1 MSRHT
6 RFLGPTAVALLT
18 TVCAPTAFAQQG
30 AEGQQQAERQAEAQ
44 RRDAQRAQAEAQRA
58 QAQAQRA
65 QAQAQR
71 AQVQGEQGDLQRE
84 LQNAREQ
91 LQEAARE
98 VSRLSAQLVNP
109 VLKDVTRQ
117 FQYSYSQHRGVLGLA
132 IEDTELGV
140 RVTGVTPNGA
150 GADAGMAVGDTIVAI
165 EGAELAAPPAAGAK
179 RQSPSQLLLAQLGN
193 VKPGDDVELRVLR
206 NGDYRMMHVKAR
218 EQRWDVFVNPGF
230 PNLPNLPN
238 LPNTWPDAFWRH
250 NVWADLQLATLSPG
264 LGDYF
269 GTKDG
274 LLVVRAPKDS
284 MLPLKDGDVILD
296 IAGRKPTSPE
306 HAMRILASFEPGE
319 TLRVSVMRH
328 QKREAIEGKVP
339 TEPAR

>member
-1 MSRHT
+1 MTRHT

-30 AEGQQQAERQAEAQ
+30 AQQQQAETQSEAQ
-44 RRDAQRAQAEAQRA
+44 RRDAQRA

-71 AQVQGEQGDLQRE
+71 TQAQAQRQVQADQADLQSD

-91 LQEAARE
+91 LQETARE
-98 VSRLSAQLVNP
+98 VARLSAQLADP
-109 VLKDVTRQ
+109 VVKDVTRQ
-117 FQYSYSQHRGVLGLA
+117 FQYSYSQHRGMLGLA
-132 IEDTELGV
+132 IEDTELGA

-150 GADAGMAVGDTIVAI
+150 GAEAGVAVGDTVVAI
-165 EGAELAAPPAAGAK
+165 DGAELVAPAAAVAT
-179 RQSPSQLLLAQLGN
+179 RQSPSQLLLAQLRN
-193 VKPGDDVELRVLR
+193 VKSGDDVELRVLR
-206 NGDYRMMHVKAR
+206 NGDYRVVHVKAR
-218 EQRWDVFVNPGF
+218 EPSWNVFANPNL
-230 PNLPNLPN
+230 NLPNFSALSGP
-238 LPNTWPDAFWRH
+238 WPEGFWRH
-250 NVWADLQLATLSPG
+250 NVWGELQLATLSPG
-264 LGDYF
+264 LGEYF

-284 MLPLKDGDVILD
+284 TLALKDGDVILE

-319 TLRVSVMRH
+319 TLRLSVMRH
-328 QKREAIEGKVP
+328 QKRETVEGKVP

>member
-1 MSRHT
+1 
-6 RFLGPTAVALLT
+6 VALLT
-18 TVCAPTAFAQQG
+18 TVCAPAAFAQQG
-30 AEGQQQAERQAEAQ
+30 SEEQQQPERQAEAQ
-44 RRDAQRAQAEAQRA
+44 RRDAQRAQADSQRGQAQRA

-65 QAQAQR
+65 QAQGDQA
-71 AQVQGEQGDLQRE
+71 DLQRE
-84 LQNAREQ
+84 LQQAREQ

-98 VSRLSAQLVNP
+98 VARLSAQLVNP
-109 VLKDVTRQ
+109 VVKDVTRQ
-117 FQYSYSQHRGVLGLA
+117 FQYSYSQHRGMLGLA
-132 IEDTELGV
+132 IEDTELGA

-150 GADAGMAVGDTIVAI
+150 GAEAGVAVGDTIVAI
-165 EGAELAAPPAAGAK
+165 DGAELAAPPATGAR
-179 RQSPSQLLLAQLGN
+179 RQSPSQLLLAQLNN

-206 NGDYRMMHVKAR
+206 SGDYRTVHVKAR
-218 EQRWDVFVNPGF
+218 EPSFDVFVGPNF

-238 LPNTWPDAFWRH
+238 LPHVWTDGFWRH
-250 NVWADLQLATLSPG
+250 NAWGDLQLATLSPG

-284 MLPLKDGDVILD
+284 TLGLKDGDVILE

-319 TLRVSVMRH
+319 RLRLAVMRH
-328 QKREAIEGKVP
+328 QKRETVEVKVP

>member
-1 MSRHT
+1 MTKHARL
-6 RFLGPTAVALLT
+6 LGPTALVLLT
-18 TVCAPTAFAQQG
+18 AVCAPTAFAQQG
-30 AEGQQQAERQAEAQ
+30 QDAQQQTDRQAEAQ
-44 RRDAQRAQAEAQRA
+44 RRDAQRAQAEAQRG

-71 AQVQGEQGDLQRE
+71 QVQGDQADLQRD
-84 LQNAREQ
+84 LQKAREE

-109 VLKDVTRQ
+109 VVKDVTRQ
-117 FQYSYSQHRGVLGLA
+117 FRYSTHRGMLGLA

-150 GADAGMAVGDTIVAI
+150 GADAGVVVGDTIVAI
-165 EGAELAAPPAAGAK
+165 DGAELAAPPAAGAK
-179 RQSPSQLLLAQLGN
+179 RQSPSQLLLGQLGN
-193 VKPGDDVELRVLR
+193 VKPGDDVELRVMR
-206 NGDYRMMHVKAR
+206 SGDYRMVHVKAR
-218 EQRWDVFVNPGF
+218 EPSWDVFVSGNF
-230 PNLPNLPN
+230 PNLPNLPG
-238 LPNTWPDAFWRH
+238 LPAAPWPDGFWRH
-250 NVWADLQLATLSPG
+250 NAWSDLQLATLSPG
-264 LGDYF
+264 LGEYF

-284 MLPLKDGDVILD
+284 ALALKDGDVILE

-319 TLRVSVMRH
+319 ALRLSVMRH
-328 QKREAIEGKVP
+328 QKRETVEGKVP
-339 TEPAR
+339 TEAAR

>member
-1 MSRHT
+1 MTKHS
-6 RFLGPTAVALLT
+6 RFLSPAALALWT
-18 TVCAPTAFAQQG
+18 TVCAPVAFAQPG
-30 AEGQQQAERQAEAQ
+30 ADTPAQQDARGQVERE
-44 RRDAQRAQAEAQRA
+44 RRQVER

-65 QAQAQR
+65 QADAQR
-71 AQVQGEQGDLQRE
+71 DQAESQRDQAALQHDLE
-84 LQNAREQ
+84 KARHE

-98 VSRLSAQLVNP
+98 VAQLSAQLVDP
-109 VLKDVTRQ
+109 VVKDITRQ
-117 FQYSYSQHRGVLGLA
+117 FRYSQHRGMLGLA

-150 GADAGMAVGDTIVAI
+150 GAEAGMAVGDTIVAI

-179 RQSPSQLLLAQLGN
+179 RQSPSQLLFAQLGN

-206 NGDYRMMHVKAR
+206 NGDYRTMHVKAR
-218 EQRWDVFVNPGF
+218 EQRSDFFVNPRF

-264 LGDYF
+264 LGEYF

-284 MLPLKDGDVILD
+284 MLALKDGDVILE

-319 TLRVSVMRH
+319 ALRLSVMRH
-328 QKREAIEGKVP
+328 QKRETIEGKVP
-339 TEPAR
+339 PEPAR

>member
-1 MSRHT
+1 MTRHT
-6 RFLGPTAVALLT
+6 RFLGPTAVALLS

-30 AEGQQQAERQAEAQ
+30 TEGQQQAERQAEAQ

-65 QAQAQR
+65 QAQVQR
-71 AQVQGEQGDLQRE
+71 AQAQGEQSEVQRE
-84 LQNAREQ
+84 LEKAREQ
-91 LQEAARE
+91 LQEAARD
-98 VSRLSAQLVNP
+98 VARLSAQLVNP
-109 VLKDVTRQ
+109 VVKDVTRQ
-117 FQYSYSQHRGVLGLA
+117 FGYSYRTHRGILGLA

-150 GADAGMAVGDTIVAI
+150 GAEAGVAVGDTIVAI
-165 EGAELAAPPAAGAK
+165 DGAELAAPPAAGAK
-179 RQSPSQLLLAQLGN
+179 RQSPSQLLQAQLGN
-193 VKPGDDVELRVLR
+193 VKPGDDVELRIMR
-206 NGDYRMMHVKAR
+206 NGDYRMVHVKAR
-218 EQRWDVFVNPGF
+218 EPSFDVFVG

-238 LPNTWPDAFWRH
+238 LPNVWTDGFWRH

-264 LGDYF
+264 LGEYF

-284 MLPLKDGDVILD
+284 TLALKDGDVILE

-319 TLRVSVMRH
+319 RLRLAVMRH
-328 QKREAIEGKVP
+328 QKRETVEVKVP

>member
-1 MSRHT
+1 MTKHS
-6 RFLGPTAVALLT
+6 RFLSPAALALWT
-18 TVCAPTAFAQQG
+18 TVCAPAAFAQQD
-30 AEGQQQAERQAEAQ
+30 GQQGTQAEAQ
-44 RRDAQRAQAEAQRA
+44 RRDAQRAQVEAQRGQAQAQRA

-65 QAQAQR
+65 QAQAQGDQAELQR
-71 AQVQGEQGDLQRE
+71 DLQK
-84 LQNAREQ
+84 AREQ

-98 VSRLSAQLVNP
+98 VAQLSAQLVDP
-109 VLKDVTRQ
+109 VVKDVTRQ
-117 FQYSYSQHRGVLGLA
+117 FRYAQHRGMLGLA

-150 GADAGMAVGDTIVAI
+150 GAEAGVAVGDTIVAI

-284 MLPLKDGDVILD
+284 MLALKDGDVILD

-319 TLRVSVMRH
+319 TMHVSVMRH
-328 QKREAIEGKVP
+328 QKREVIEGKVP